1 MIELTEAATKEVVR
15 LIGNEP
21 NARALRL
28 YVKAGGCS
36 GMSYGMAFEQDPN
49 PEDRVF
55 DAGEVSIFLDPKSY
69 LLLKGVRLDFKE
81 SLMGRGFV
89 FENPNAKS
97 ACGCGTSFGV

>member
-1 MIELTEAATKEVVR
+1 MIELTEAATKEIVR
-15 LIGNEP
+15 LIENEP
-21 NARALRL
+21 NVHALRL

-55 DAGEVSIFLDPKSY
+55 DSGDVSIVLDPKSY